1 MSNSTITRRFFSC
14 KTIAG
19 GSHYMGRV
27 QIPVSWLK
35 IAAIVLL
42 AAMAAWLFLLWQPAR
57 QVELHTSNLLARASS
72 RDWDAVAAMMAE
84 NYGDTWGHD
93 RASVIDEAR
102 QLFSHFFALHIVPLD
117 ALHVSEIAGGF
128 SASAPIGVF
137 GTGTAVAEAVIE
149 EVREAGGEADFIWR
163 KAGPWPWQW
172 ELSEVRHE
180 KLSKRWP
187 R

>member
-1 MSNSTITRRFFSC
+1 MEP
-14 KTIAG
+14 
-19 GSHYMGRV
+19 V

-35 IAAIVLL
+35 NAAILL
-42 AAMAAWLFLLWQPAR
+42 AAAWLVWLFLLWRPAR
-57 QVELHTSNLLARASS
+57 QVELHTSNLLARASA
-72 RDWDAVAAMMAE
+72 RDWDAVAAMMSEDYRDA
-84 NYGDTWGHD
+84 WGHD
-93 RASVIDEAR
+93 RATAVDEAR
-102 QLFSHFFALHIVPLD
+102 QLFSHFFALHIVSLEPLR
-117 ALHVSEIAGGF
+117 VSGLADSF
-128 SASAPIGVF
+128 SARALIGVF
-137 GTGTAVAEAVIE
+137 GTGTAVADAVIE